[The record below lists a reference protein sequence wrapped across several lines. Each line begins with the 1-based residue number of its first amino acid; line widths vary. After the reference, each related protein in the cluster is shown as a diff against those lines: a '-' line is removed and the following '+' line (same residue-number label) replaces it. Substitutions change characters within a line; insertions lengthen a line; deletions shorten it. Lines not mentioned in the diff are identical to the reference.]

1 MKLGRIEKRKPRSR
15 RSESVILFAVA
26 QYKFA
31 IAAHAVDEIR
41 NLEGLQPLGQAFS
54 RAGKVRHV
62 FQRDHRTYFVVDANL
77 HLRILSSHAT
87 RLLLLR
93 DASIALTADSIDRMA
108 QITTLH
114 PLPHAFQG
122 EERDWYRGLALIG
135 EDVVPVVNPAALL
148 SKAEIVKLQ
157 DSLPKLEAA
166 AQVAGSR

>member
-1 MKLGRIEKRKPRSR
+1 MKLGRIEKRKVRSR

-31 IAAHAVDEIR
+31 IAANAVEEIR
-41 NLEGLQPLGQAFS
+41 NLEGLRSLGQAFA

-62 FQRDHRTYFVVDANL
+62 FERDHRTYFVVDANL

-93 DASIALTADSIDRMA
+93 DASVALTADSIDRMA
-108 QITTLH
+108 EITALH

-122 EERDWYRGLALIG
+122 EERNWYRGLVLIG
-135 EDVVPVVNPAALL
+135 EDVVPVMNPAALL
-148 SKAEIVKLQ
+148 SKGELA
-157 DSLPKLEAA
+157 KLEAA
-166 AQVAGSR
+166 LPHKEAAAHVVGGR

>member
-1 MKLGRIEKRKPRSR
+1 M
-15 RSESVILFAVA
+15 
-26 QYKFA
+26 
-31 IAAHAVDEIR
+31 
-41 NLEGLQPLGQAFS
+41 
-54 RAGKVRHV
+54 
-62 FQRDHRTYFVVDANL
+62 DANL

-108 QITTLH
+108 QITALH